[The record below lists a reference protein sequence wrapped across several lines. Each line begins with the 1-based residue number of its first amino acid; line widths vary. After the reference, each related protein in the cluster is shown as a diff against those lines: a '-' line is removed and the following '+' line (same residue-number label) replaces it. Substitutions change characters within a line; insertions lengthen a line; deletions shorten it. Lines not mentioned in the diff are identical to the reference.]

1 MPSPRTLIRII
12 HFVLNPWML
21 APIAAY
27 LWGRWRGGY
36 LYPEW
41 MRLYTKVQAFDLV
54 QGLLFTGMAMNHLN
68 NQWLR
73 HLTQPL
79 VFAGMLGTMYLMAPS
94 RTRSRKIVYGA
105 YLTVGLAAAGFGA
118 FLDGTQ
124 WRNSVFTSVM
134 CLVYLMAVPQEM
146 RRLSESAEDA
156 LLVAQPSFWLLSALL
171 VYSSGTLIF
180 NASSNYFLRTLP
192 PHLVIIPWVVV
203 GVIHAIHEAMLAK
216 AFLCPKP
223 ASS

>member
-1 MPSPRTLIRII
+1 
-12 HFVLNPWML
+12 ML

-27 LWGRWRGGY
+27 LWSRWRGGY

-41 MRLYTKVQAFDLV
+41 LRLYTKVQVFDLA
-54 QGLLFTGMAMNHLN
+54 QGLVFTGMAMNHMN

-73 HLTQPL
+73 HLTQPV
-79 VFAGMLGTMYLMAPS
+79 VFAGMLWAMYLMAPS
-94 RTRSRKIVYGA
+94 RTRDRKILYGVSLA
-105 YLTVGLAAAGFGA
+105 AGLAAAVLGA
-118 FLDGTQ
+118 FLDGTR
-124 WRNSVFTSVM
+124 WRNSVFTSAM
-134 CLVYLMAVPQEM
+134 CLVYLLAVPQEM
-146 RRLSESAEDA
+146 RRLSESTEDA
-156 LLVAQPSFWLLSALL
+156 SLVAQPSFWVLSALL

-203 GVIHAIHEAMLAK
+203 GFIHAIHEAMLAK
-216 AFLCPKP
+216 AFLCPTP

>member
-12 HFVLNPWML
+12 HFALNPWML
-21 APIAAY
+21 APIAAC

-36 LYPEW
+36 LYPDW
-41 MRLYTKVQAFDLV
+41 MRLYTKVQVFDLA
-54 QGLLFTGMAMNHLN
+54 QGLVFTGMAMNHRN

-73 HLTQPL
+73 HLTQPV
-79 VFAGMLGTMYLMAPS
+79 VFAGMLGTLYLMAPP
-94 RTRSRKIVYGA
+94 RTRNRKIVYGA
-105 YLTVGLAAAGFGA
+105 YLFIGLVAAVFGA
-118 FLDGTQ
+118 FLDGTT

-134 CLVYLMAVPQEM
+134 CLVYLIAVPQELKL
-146 RRLSESAEDA
+146 LSESAEEVWLA
-156 LLVAQPSFWLLSALL
+156 AQPSFWVLSALL

-180 NASSNYFLRTLP
+180 NASSNYFLRSLP
-192 PHLVIIPWVVV
+192 PRLVLIPWVVV
-203 GVIHAIHEAMLAK
+203 GFIHAIHEAMLAK